1 MENNLHIIVGDP
13 EKQTKYSSI
22 HLPFKVEIVEDI
34 FAEVSTISAEKR
46 QNYL

>member
-13 EKQTKYSSI
+13 EKQTKSI

-34 FAEVSTISAEKR
+34 FAEVQYLLNSVKTIFKF
-46 QNYL
+46 

>member
-13 EKQTKYSSI
+13 EKQTKNI